1 MVLNGTMNIQYWQV
15 SWELFI
21 SGIPILSAL
30 ISMVVQV
37 FYAWRMW
44 LLSNRK
50 LLILAG
56 IVVILALGQ
65 FVCGCIAAMAI
76 TNSNPLVPYY
86 SADTPISFAPIMGW
100 LGGGALVD
108 IIIGIAMFILLRKS
122 RRGEKETDIL
132 LNRLVK
138 HIVGSGIV
146 TGNYLPPSEDEYVFA
161 AAALADCP
169 YANTVLISLNNRDLP
184 AGNYTGQSQ
193 LPRVAFE
200 NESSRKLKVH

>member
-146 TGNYLPPSEDEYVFA
+146 TACSRLRRLRTAPSIIATLCVEGVMRRSIEYSTGT
-161 AAALADCP
+161 CP
-169 YANTVLISLNNRDLP
+169 K
-184 AGNYTGQSQ
+184 
-193 LPRVAFE
+193 RVTAY
-200 NESSRKLKVH
+200 